1 MLTLTG
7 NLWLSEGCEGS
18 AEVLAVEQ
26 HTAPGEQGRDAP
38 DPASALRVEQLCEM
52 HSAPAPT
59 ASPPCVYCLLLG
71 S

>member
-26 HTAPGEQGRDAP
+26 LTVPGEQGRDAP
-38 DPASALRVEQLCEM
+38 APASALRVEQLCKV
-52 HSAPAPT
+52 HDTPAPT
-59 ASPPCVYCLLLG
+59 VSPPCIYCLLLG